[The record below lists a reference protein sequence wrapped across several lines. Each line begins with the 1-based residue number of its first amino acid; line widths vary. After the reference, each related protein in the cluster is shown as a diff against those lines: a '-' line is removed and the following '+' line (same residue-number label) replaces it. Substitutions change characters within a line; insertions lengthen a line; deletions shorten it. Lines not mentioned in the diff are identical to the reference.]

1 MSAPVLSDPS
11 MGDSA
16 MQATTEGVAV
26 HQVVT
31 VTDGFEHRAECS
43 CGWAS
48 EWCDDDVAAVM
59 AGVEHPE
66 LVEPASGLDVLMTEL
81 LDVQDD
87 LSRVVEWLAEHWSA
101 NLPVPALWGSSSR
114 PSRKV
119 DVTVLCDGWRDLCR
133 VAELLG
139 AEVVH
144 DESYDADDARYLC
157 ARRRFGRVVLEAW
170 RYER

>member
-48 EWCDDDVAAVM
+48 EWCGDDVAAVM

-87 LSRVVEWLAEHWSA
+87 LSRVVEWLAENWSA
-101 NLPVPALWGSSSR
+101 DLPVPELWASSR
-114 PSRKV
+114 SGRTV
-119 DVTVLCDGWRDLCR
+119 NVTVLCERGDLGR

-139 AEVVH
+139 TEVAH
-144 DESYDADDARYLC
+144 DRFYDTDDATYLC

>member
-1 MSAPVLSDPS
+1 
-11 MGDSA
+11 MGGSV

-31 VTDGFEHRAECS
+31 VTDGYEHRAECS

-48 EWCDDDVAAVM
+48 EWCGDDVAAVM

-66 LVEPASGLDVLMTEL
+66 LVEPASGFDGFMGEL

-87 LSRVVEWLAEHWSA
+87 LSRVVEWLAENWSA
-101 NLPVPALWGSSSR
+101 YLPVPELWASTRQGR
-114 PSRKV
+114 TV
-119 DVTVLCDGWRDLCR
+119 DVTVQCSTAGDLSR

-139 AEVVH
+139 AEVAR
-144 DESYDADDARYLC
+144 DAVFDTDGATYLC
-157 ARRRFGRVVLEAW
+157 ARRQVGGVVLEAW

>member
-1 MSAPVLSDPS
+1 

-26 HQVVT
+26 HEVVT
-31 VTDGFEHRAECS
+31 VTDGFEYRAECS
-43 CGWAS
+43 CRWAS
-48 EWCDDDVAAVM
+48 EWCGDDVAAVM

-66 LVEPASGLDVLMTEL
+66 LVEPARGLDALMSEL

-101 NLPVPALWGSSSR
+101 DLPVPELRGSVR
-114 PSRKV
+114 RDRKV
-119 DVTVLCDGWRDLCR
+119 ELTVLCEDHEDLCL
-133 VAELLG
+133 VARLLG
-139 AEVVH
+139 TEVH
-144 DESYDADDARYLC
+144 DDPFYGTDDATYLC
-157 ARRRFGRVVLEAW
+157 ARRRFGRLVLEAW

>member
-1 MSAPVLSDPS
+1 
-11 MGDSA
+11 
-16 MQATTEGVAV
+16 MQATTEGVVV
-26 HQVVT
+26 HRVET
-31 VTDGFEHRAECS
+31 VTAGIEWRAECS

-66 LVEPASGLDVLMTEL
+66 IGAAPADALDAVMTEL

-87 LSRVVEWLAEHWSA
+87 LSRVVEWLAENWSA
-101 NLPVPALWGSSSR
+101 DLPVPVLWGSSSR
-114 PSRKV
+114 PDRKV

-144 DESYDADDARYLC
+144 DESYDADDAHYMC

>member
-1 MSAPVLSDPS
+1 
-11 MGDSA
+11 
-16 MQATTEGVAV
+16 MQATTEGVVV
-26 HQVVT
+26 HRVET
-31 VTDGFEHRAECS
+31 VTDGAEYRAECS
-43 CGWAS
+43 CGWVS
-48 EWCDDDVAAVM
+48 EWCDEDVAAVM

-66 LVEPASGLDVLMTEL
+66 IAAVPADALDAVMTEL
-81 LDVQDD
+81 LDVQDG
-87 LSRVVEWLAEHWSA
+87 LSRVVEWLAENWSA
-101 NLPVPALWGSSSR
+101 DLPVPALWGSSSR
-114 PSRKV
+114 PGRKV

-144 DESYDADDARYLC
+144 DESYDADAARYLC